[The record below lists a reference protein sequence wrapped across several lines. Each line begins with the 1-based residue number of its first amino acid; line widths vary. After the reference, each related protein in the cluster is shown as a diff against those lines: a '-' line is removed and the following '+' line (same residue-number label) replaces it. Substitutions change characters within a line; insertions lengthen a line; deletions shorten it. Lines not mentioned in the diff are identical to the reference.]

1 MLQWWIN
8 RQMDRFEKDLAYD
21 MSYGRDLL
29 ATSTRAA
36 MLFFRA
42 TAIGEYRESIPVEA
56 WHAVKLVASRAEDCG
71 PCVQVCVKMAER
83 EGVAAESL
91 RAILRGD
98 FEAAPQDMRL
108 AAEFTRAVL
117 GRDPAAE
124 SLRREIVARF
134 GKRGL
139 VSVAFAMLS
148 ARMYP
153 LLKYALGYGH
163 ACAVVYV
170 DGAPVLA
177 PREAV

>member
-1 MLQWWIN
+1 MLHWWIS
-8 RQMDRFEKDLAYD
+8 RQMGRFERDLAYD

-36 MLFFRA
+36 LLFFRA
-42 TAIGEYRESIPVEA
+42 TAIGGYREGIPVEA
-56 WHAVKLVASRAEDCG
+56 WHAAKLVASRAEDCG
-71 PCVQVCVKMAER
+71 PCVQVCVTMAER
-83 EGVAAESL
+83 EGVSAESI

-98 FEAAPQDMRL
+98 FQAASEDVRL
-108 AAEFTRAVL
+108 AAEFTRTVL
-117 GRDPAAE
+117 ARDSAAE
-124 SLRREIVARF
+124 PLRREIVARF

-139 VSVAFAMLS
+139 VSIAFAMLS

-153 LLKYALGYGH
+153 SLKYALGYGR